1 MSQQCFIHEIGFPFS
16 RFFFSRRQKKIVKY
30 RWIPHFDD
38 FFASICLHY
47 IHTFRNFEIIYG
59 TIFFALTKC
68 VSISVSRFSFFRR
81 FAVRRSFFF
90 VILNAFTVNNSMTS
104 MLSCNN
110 NKDQL
115 FVYSSENHMELISRN
130 FSKLY
135 SCVYSNFTKNKLTIF
150 PLPVAF
156 IWSISWMSSTST
168 VFFLAASLWTI
179 LASTLPGSSS

>member
-1 MSQQCFIHEIGFPFS
+1 MKLDIHFHE
-16 RFFFSRRQKKIVKY
+16 FFFSPRQKENREIQM
-30 RWIPHFDD
+30 I
-38 FFASICLHY
+38 FFVSICLHGLHY

-104 MLSCNN
+104 MLSYD

-115 FVYSSENHMELISRN
+115 FVYSSENQMELISRKFQN
-130 FSKLY
+130 IIHV
-135 SCVYSNFTKNKLTIF
+135 CIV
-150 PLPVAF
+150 
-156 IWSISWMSSTST
+156 ISRK
-168 VFFLAASLWTI
+168 I
-179 LASTLPGSSS
+179 N

>member
-1 MSQQCFIHEIGFPFS
+1 MSQQCFINEIGFPFS
-16 RFFFSRRQKKIVKY
+16 RFFFSTTKKKS
-30 RWIPHFDD
+30 WNTDD

-104 MLSCNN
+104 MLSYNN

-115 FVYSSENHMELISRN
+115 FVYSSENQMELISHN
-130 FSKLY
+130 FSKHY
-135 SCVYSNFTKNKLTIF
+135 SCVYK
-150 PLPVAF
+150 
-156 IWSISWMSSTST
+156 
-168 VFFLAASLWTI
+168 
-179 LASTLPGSSS
+179 

>member
-1 MSQQCFIHEIGFPFS
+1 MSQQRGKKHFIHEIGFPFS
-16 RFFFSRRQKKIVKY
+16 RVFFLDEKKNREI
-30 RWIPHFDD
+30 HFDD

-47 IHTFRNFEIIYG
+47 THTFRNFEIIYG

-90 VILNAFTVNNSMTS
+90 VILNAFTVYNSMTS

-115 FVYSSENHMELISRN
+115 FVYASENHMELISRN

-156 IWSISWMSSTST
+156 I
-168 VFFLAASLWTI
+168 
-179 LASTLPGSSS
+179 

>member
-1 MSQQCFIHEIGFPFS
+1 MSQQRGKKHFIHEIGFPFS
-16 RFFFSRRQKKIVKY
+16 RFFFSTTKKNREIQMNTSF
-30 RWIPHFDD
+30 WW

-104 MLSCNN
+104 MLSYD

-115 FVYSSENHMELISRN
+115 FVYSSENQMELISRKFQN
-130 FSKLY
+130 IIHV
-135 SCVYSNFTKNKLTIF
+135 CIV
-150 PLPVAF
+150 
-156 IWSISWMSSTST
+156 ISRK
-168 VFFLAASLWTI
+168 I
-179 LASTLPGSSS
+179 N